1 MNQLNIRINY
11 ALRTIPLIIYGLLIL
26 YSSLLSS
33 FDFWTPMINLSANVV
48 NWFLAGVYNVILV
61 FILLFIRLLIVRFS
75 FEDLNDKIP
84 HTNIWEWIQF
94 YITISF
100 TLLVIFNGLLLT
112 VKIFDNQMFEVIQ
125 ITLVI
130 IPLIIDLIFHLKW
143 ILV

>member
-1 MNQLNIRINY
+1 
-11 ALRTIPLIIYGLLIL
+11 
-26 YSSLLSS
+26 
-33 FDFWTPMINLSANVV
+33 MINLSANVV